1 MSTAV
6 LQKSDLII
14 DLMKIYLWVDPPR
27 NTVYEIAFQTATL
40 REQQCGLVFEG
51 LSLWLSVFEF
61 LHRSLVFLGQL
72 TECGAAGAIGGNA
85 LRRATEE
92 SSRATAHVR
101 PLSTEAS
108 AVSGPTSGIRRATKT
123 TVQVK

>member
-6 LQKSDLII
+6 LQKSDFII
-14 DLMKIYLWVDPPR
+14 DLMEIYLWVDSPR
-27 NTVYEIAFQTATL
+27 NTVYEIAFQNATL

-51 LSLWLSVFEF
+51 CRCGCRFFEF

-72 TECGAAGAIGGNA
+72 TECGATGAIGGNA

-108 AVSGPTSGIRRATKT
+108 TVSGSTSGLRRATKT
-123 TVQVK
+123 TVQVR